1 VLNKQQT
8 TTTKRTNHDRI
19 NSITGESTPLLARMS
34 RTGRQALG
42 LRDEPML
49 VPPPYMMAE
58 KPPAYQLGG
67 GSGGGGG
74 APSGGSGNTA
84 GGSPSDECAL

>member
-1 VLNKQQT
+1 VLTKQQT
-8 TTTKRTNHDRI
+8 NNDRI
-19 NSITGESTPLLARMS
+19 NSVTGESTPLLARMS

-49 VPPPYMMAE
+49 VPPPYMMTE

-67 GSGGGGG
+67 GGGG
-74 APSGGSGNTA
+74 APSGSSEDTA
-84 GGSPSDECAL
+84 GGNPSDERAF